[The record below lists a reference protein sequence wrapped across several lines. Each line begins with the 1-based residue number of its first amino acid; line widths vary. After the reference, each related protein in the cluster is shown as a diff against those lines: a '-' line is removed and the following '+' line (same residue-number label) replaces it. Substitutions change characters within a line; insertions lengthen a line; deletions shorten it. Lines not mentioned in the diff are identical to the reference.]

1 MRTVTID
8 IATDTSINLRV
19 RITPAGRITVKQ
31 YKRNPTTNKWMPRA
45 IELMGCEFRNP
56 DLNSIPGAMIR
67 TLAGMAL
74 VIQDDRVDSDLLVEL
89 FRLAL
94 ADLLEIYGYANGA
107 EAGYRLRRCII
118 AYMTASESAPRR
130 KAVTK

>member
-1 MRTVTID
+1 MRTVTINLS
-8 IATDTSINLRV
+8 TDTSMHLRV
-19 RITPAGRITVKQ
+19 RITPAGRIVVHQ
-31 YKRNPTTNKWMPRA
+31 YEANPRTQRTPRSEE
-45 IELMGCEFRNP
+45 IMGCEFRNP

-74 VIQDDRVDSDLLVEL
+74 VIQDDRVDSDRLVEL

-130 KAVTK
+130 KAVTQ